1 MSKKE
6 EAKRLLDIFL
16 IFLKLGT
23 FTFGGGFAMIPLI
36 EEEVVHKKKWAD
48 QQEIIDVFAVAQS
61 IPGAIAINSATFIGY
76 KIAGR
81 KGAIVATIGVVIP
94 SVFII
99 TLIAS
104 VFSRFQDNEV
114 VQAAFLGI
122 RSCVVALILS
132 ATLSMGKKVVIDKLT
147 LILTILT
154 VISILALNVHPI
166 ITIIVGGLIGL
177 MIVKCLPQRAE
188 KILSEGVEKR

>member
-1 MSKKE
+1 MSHKE
-6 EAKRLLDIFL
+6 ERKKLLDLFL

-36 EEEVVHKKKWAD
+36 EKEIVHKKKWAD
-48 QQEIIDVFAVAQS
+48 AQEIIDVFAVAQS

-81 KGAIVATIGVVIP
+81 KGAVVATIGVILP

-104 VFSRFQDNEV
+104 VFSRFQDNEI
-114 VQAAFLGI
+114 VQAAFMGI

-132 ATLSMGKKVVIDKLT
+132 ATISMAKKVVIDKLT
-147 LILTILT
+147 LILVILT
-154 VISILALNVHPI
+154 IVSILALNVHPI
-166 ITIIVGGLIGL
+166 LAIIFGAMVGLIIV
-177 MIVKCLPQRAE
+177 KFLPQRAQ
-188 KILSEGVEKR
+188 KILEEGVE

>member
-104 VFSRFQDNEV
+104 VFSRFQDNEI

-154 VISILALNVHPI
+154 VVSILALNVHPI

-177 MIVKCLPQRAE
+177 IIVKCLPQRAE

>member
-1 MSKKE
+1 MSKE
-6 EAKRLLDIFL
+6 ERKKLLDLFL

-36 EEEVVHKKKWAD
+36 EEEIVHKKKWAD

-81 KGAIVATIGVVIP
+81 KGAIVATIGVVMP

-104 VFSRFQDNEV
+104 VFSRFQDNEM

-122 RSCVVALILS
+122 RSCVVALIVS

-154 VISILALNVHPI
+154 GVGILALNLHPI
-166 ITIIVGGLIGL
+166 ITIITGGLIGL
-177 MIVKCLPQRAE
+177 IIVKFLPKRAE
-188 KILSEGVEKR
+188 EILKEEVPK

>member
-1 MSKKE
+1 MSHKE
-6 EAKRLLDIFL
+6 ERKKLLDLFL

-36 EEEVVHKKKWAD
+36 EKEIVHKKNWAD
-48 QQEIIDVFAVAQS
+48 AQEIIDVFAVAQS

-81 KGAIVATIGVVIP
+81 KGAVVATIGVILP

-104 VFSRFQDNEV
+104 VFSRFQDNEI
-114 VQAAFLGI
+114 VQAAFMGI

-132 ATLSMGKKVVIDKLT
+132 ATISMAKKVVIDKLT
-147 LILTILT
+147 LILVILT
-154 VISILALNVHPI
+154 IVSILALNVHPI
-166 ITIIVGGLIGL
+166 LAIIFGAMVGLIIV
-177 MIVKCLPQRAE
+177 KFLPQRAQ
-188 KILSEGVEKR
+188 KILEEGVE

>member
-6 EAKRLLDIFL
+6 ERKKLLDLFL

-36 EEEVVHKKKWAD
+36 EEEIVHKKKWAD

-104 VFSRFQDNEV
+104 VFSRFQDNEM

-122 RSCVVALILS
+122 RSCVVALIVS

-147 LILTILT
+147 F
-154 VISILALNVHPI
+154 ILAVLTSVGILLLNLHPI
-166 ITIIVGGLIGL
+166 ITIITGGLIGL
-177 MIVKCLPQRAE
+177 IIVKFLPQRAE
-188 KILSEGVEKR
+188 EILKEGVTQ